1 MKITALEPILLTA
14 PLGTGQVNWSGGSLS
29 KVNLTLV
36 RVHTDEG
43 ITGLGETYGGLF
55 APQTAITIMEHFS
68 SLVIDQDPFNITGIW
83 QRLWAGSL
91 FWGRNGMA
99 VSVLSA
105 IEMALWDIKGK
116 ALGVPA
122 WQLLGGLAHQSL
134 PVYAS
139 GGLDASPEAFAAEL
153 SGYAETGFRAVKFR
167 IGHGPVK
174 DAQKAELARRTV
186 GDDFTLMTDAVMG
199 HNPNPWRS
207 ADAVAVADALK
218 DYSLAWFEEPC
229 SATDYQGYADV
240 RAKARMP
247 IAGGESSVT
256 IHEFKHFF
264 DRGALDIAQPDA
276 GHCGGMWEFLRIANL
291 ADAYGVRVVPHAWG
305 SGPLILANL
314 HCAFANPATFMFE
327 FPTIHNPLRLE
338 LLVEPL
344 VMHDGVVDP
353 PSAPGLG
360 VELPDDLVERYPF
373 ELGTE
378 VRMVSTR

>member
-14 PLGTGQVNWSGGSLS
+14 PLGSGSVTWSGGTLT

-55 APQTAITIMEHFS
+55 APLTAKAIFEHFA
-68 SLVIDQDPFNITGIW
+68 SLAVGQDAANITGIW
-83 QRLWAGSL
+83 QRLWAGSM
-91 FWGRNGMA
+91 FWGRSGMA

-105 IEMALWDIKGK
+105 IEMALWDINGK

-122 WQLLGGLAHQSL
+122 WRLIGGLAHESI

-139 GGLDASPEAFAAEL
+139 GGLDQSSADFQREL
-153 SGYAETGFRAVKFR
+153 TGYAEEGFGAIKFR
-167 IGHGPVK
+167 IGHGASQ
-174 DAQKAELARRTV
+174 DGAKAELARKTM
-186 GDDFTLMTDAVMG
+186 GDDFTLMCDAVQG
-199 HNPNPWRS
+199 HNPNPWRA
-207 ADAVAVADALK
+207 ADAIAVADALA
-218 DYSLAWFEEPC
+218 DYGLAWFEEPC
-229 SATDYQGYADV
+229 SATDYAGYAAV

-276 GHCGGMWEFLRIANL
+276 GHAGGMWEYLRIANL
-291 ADAYGVRVVPHAWG
+291 ADAFGVRVVPHAWG
-305 SGPLILANL
+305 SGPLIMANL

-344 VMHDGVVDP
+344 VMTNGIVTP
-353 PSAPGLG
+353 PTAPGLG
-360 VELPDDLVERYPF
+360 VDLPDSLIERYPF
-373 ELGTE
+373 EPGTE